1 MINLIIKIISAI
13 CFLLISPVIILS
25 MIFIL
30 IEDGL
35 PTIFTQKR
43 LGINKKEFYIYKLRT
58 MKKNTPNIATHEIN
72 KNKLLNVGIFLR
84 KFKIDE
90 LPQVLNYIKGDINL
104 VGPRPGLPS
113 QKELAQQR
121 EINNIFDIKPGI
133 TGLAQILGY
142 DMSDPILLSKI
153 DKIYLNNQRTDVKLK
168 ILLATFYKR
177 YRSNIEKIFKDDIN
191 NIS

>member
-191 NIS
+191 SIN

>member
-1 MINLIIKIISAI
+1 MINQIIKIISAI

-191 NIS
+191 SIN

>member
-25 MIFIL
+25 MIFIF

-35 PTIFTQKR
+35 PTVFTQKR

-58 MKKNTPNIATHEIN
+58 MKKNTPNLATHEIN
-72 KNKLLNVGIFLR
+72 KDKLLNVGIFLR

-113 QKELAQQR
+113 QKELAHQR

-153 DKIYLNNQRTDVKLK
+153 DKIYLNNQSTDVKLR

-177 YRSNIEKIFKDDIN
+177 YRSNIEKIFKDDIS
-191 NIS
+191 NIN

>member
-90 LPQVLNYIKGDINL
+90 LPQFLNYIKGDINL

-191 NIS
+191 SIN

>member
-1 MINLIIKIISAI
+1 
-13 CFLLISPVIILS
+13 
-25 MIFIL
+25 
-30 IEDGL
+30 
-35 PTIFTQKR
+35 
-43 LGINKKEFYIYKLRT
+43 

-191 NIS
+191 SIN

>member
-25 MIFIL
+25 MIFIF

-35 PTIFTQKR
+35 PTVFTQKR
-43 LGINKKEFYIYKLRT
+43 LGKNKKEFYIYKLRT
-58 MKKNTPNIATHEIN
+58 MKKNTPNLATHEIN
-72 KNKLLNVGIFLR
+72 KDKLLNVGVFLR

-113 QKELAQQR
+113 QKELAHQR

-153 DKIYLNNQRTDVKLK
+153 DKIYLNNQSTDVKLR

-191 NIS
+191 NIN

>member
-25 MIFIL
+25 MIFIF

-35 PTIFTQKR
+35 PTVFTQKR

-58 MKKNTPNIATHEIN
+58 MKKNTPNLATHEIN
-72 KNKLLNVGIFLR
+72 KDKLLNVGVFLR

-113 QKELAQQR
+113 QKELAHQR

-153 DKIYLNNQRTDVKLK
+153 DKIYLNNQSTDVKLR

-191 NIS
+191 NIN